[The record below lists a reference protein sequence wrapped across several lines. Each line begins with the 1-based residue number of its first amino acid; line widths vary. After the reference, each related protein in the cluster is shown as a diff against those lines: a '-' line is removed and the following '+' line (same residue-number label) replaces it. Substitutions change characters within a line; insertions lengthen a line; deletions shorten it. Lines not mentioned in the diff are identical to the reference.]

1 MNQPADQPDDQPAD
15 HQRRL
20 LDALDRCGLLVAL
33 FDADD
38 VLRHANATYLA
49 TFLPGVSLPIPFADV
64 LRFGYRNGLGVRISS
79 GDIEGFLSDIGTRRR
94 RQPVRSVTSDLVDG
108 RWIMFTET
116 LQPDGWMLAVGTDI
130 STLKQTEADISR
142 RHEQA
147 VLASQTDGLTGLSNR
162 SRVMQ
167 LAQAA
172 LESARSGGDSVSLA
186 LIDLDHF
193 KSINDRH
200 GHLEGDRVLK
210 AFAQILRSK
219 LRPEDA
225 FGRLGGEEF
234 LLIMRGLGATRAFTV
249 MQRLRRDLLRHWQES
264 DEPTRGVTFS
274 SGLTQVRPGETLDEA
289 LQRADEA
296 LYAAKRAG
304 RDRCVSGG

>member
-1 MNQPADQPDDQPAD
+1 MNQPDD
-15 HQRRL
+15 HQTRL
-20 LDALDRCGLLVAL
+20 LEALDGCGLLVAL
-33 FDADD
+33 FDPDD
-38 VLRHANATYLA
+38 VLRHANATYRA
-49 TFLPGVSLPIPFADV
+49 TFLPGVALPIAFGDV
-64 LRFGYRNGLGVRISS
+64 LRFGHRHGLGVRISS
-79 GDIEGFLSDIGTRRR
+79 GDVEAFLADIGTRRR
-94 RQPVRSVTSDLVDG
+94 SLPVRSVTSDLVDG

-116 LQPDGWMLAVGTDI
+116 LQADGWMLAVGTDI
-130 STLKQTEADISR
+130 STLKQHEADISR

-172 LESARSGGDSVSLA
+172 LDSARSGGDSVSLA

-210 AFAQILRSK
+210 AFAHVLRSK
-219 LRPEDA
+219 LRPDDA
-225 FGRLGGEEF
+225 LGRLGGEEF
-234 LLIMRGLGATRAFTV
+234 LLLMRGLSATRAYTV
-249 MQRLRRDLLRHWQES
+249 MQRLRRDLQRHWQES
-264 DEPTRGVTFS
+264 GEPTTGVTYS
-274 SGLTQVRPGETLDEA
+274 CGITQARPGETLDEA

>member
-1 MNQPADQPDDQPAD
+1 MNLPDDL
-15 HQRRL
+15 RTRL
-20 LDALDRCGLLVAL
+20 LDALDGCGLLVAL
-33 FDADD
+33 FDPDD
-38 VLRHANATYLA
+38 VLKHANATYLA
-49 TFLPGVSLPIPFADV
+49 TFLPGVTLPMSFGDV
-64 LRFGYRNGLGVRISS
+64 LRHGHRHGIGVRISS
-79 GDIEGFLSDIGTRRR
+79 GDVEAFLADIGTRRR
-94 RQPVRSVTSDLVDG
+94 SMPVRSVTSDLIDG

-116 LQPDGWMLAVGTDI
+116 LQDDGWMLAVGTDI

-142 RHEQA
+142 RHAQA

-172 LESARSGGDSVSLA
+172 LDHAEATGTPVSLA
-186 LIDLDHF
+186 LLDLDHF
-193 KSINDRH
+193 KAVNDQR

-210 AFAQILRSK
+210 AFAQVCRSK
-219 LRPEDA
+219 LRPDDA
-225 FGRLGGEEF
+225 LGRMGGEEF
-234 LLIMRGLGATRAFTV
+234 LLVMRGLNVSRGYTV
-249 MQRLRRDLLRHWQES
+249 LQRLRRDLSRHWQES
-264 DEPTRGVTFS
+264 TEPTPAVTFS
-274 SGLTQVRPGETLDEA
+274 SGITQVRPGESLEEA